1 MVRLYFFLALLL
13 PLPALADDAFD
24 PAIAA
29 SIFAIFFV
37 GVVGSFLL
45 AKNIGLILEAIKRW

>member
-1 MVRLYFFLALLL
+1 MVRLYLFLALLL
-13 PLPALADDAFD
+13 PLPVLADDAFD
-24 PAIAA
+24 PVVAG

-45 AKNIGLILEAIKRW
+45 AKNIGLIIEAIKRW